1 MDLRSILKRS
11 SLKGLLYSLVKP
23 RTIQCAGRPIVDGYF
38 PDFAGKGRVT
48 LGENCCF
55 RSFRLRQQFTVLQDA
70 VLEVGDNALFNDGV
84 VLCAAKSIKIGHSV
98 KVADMVYIYDTHFH
112 QVCPD
117 EPLTEASVSIGN
129 NVWIGANS
137 MVLAGASIGDH
148 SVIAAGSIVTGA
160 IPPSSLAGGIPARVI
175 KTFEAPDDWVRS

>member
-1 MDLRSILKRS
+1 MLPLVS
-11 SLKGLLYSLVKP
+11 SS
-23 RTIQCAGRPIVDGYF
+23 
-38 PDFAGKGRVT
+38 
-48 LGENCCF
+48 
-55 RSFRLRQQFTVLQDA
+55 QQFTVLQDA

-84 VLCAAKSIKIGHSV
+84 VLCAAKSIKIGSPV

-137 MVLAGASIGDH
+137 MDSGRRFYRRPQCHCGRIDCHRRNSPG
-148 SVIAAGSIVTGA
+148 
-160 IPPSSLAGGIPARVI
+160 SLAGGIPARVI
-175 KTFEAPDDWVRS
+175 KTFGSA